1 MLTSPETCLRYKCR
15 HATNGLSE
23 ILSLLQ
29 VYGGYTKGYKM
40 QKIPRIA
47 AVAASISILFTS
59 TSQADQSQT
68 TSDSTTDQQI
78 IVTATRTATNVD
90 QTLATSILITRKE
103 IEESQALSVAD
114 VLRTKTGIDIA
125 SNGGPGQTTSVF
137 IRGAESDHTLIMI
150 DGVKIN
156 PGTIGVAAI
165 QNIPLNMIERIE
177 VIMGPRSTLYGSD
190 ALGGVIQIFTR
201 TGKTAEAGWR
211 FGSFNT
217 QELSASYHRKDGNR
231 RLGIDVSSA
240 RTDGFPARTTASD
253 DSPYKN
259 DSINFKVGSTFGIT
273 DLDFQFLGSR
283 GRTDYYDFFLT
294 PVAQDY
300 ANSIASLIANVNASE
315 NWNSKIKVS
324 YFEDE
329 ITQKQ
334 STDYLKTKRYELDWQ
349 NDIAIGTANLITAG
363 IQAYQENAQSLSFG
377 SGFDEDTDT
386 IGLYAQNQFESGAN
400 QLTAGLRYTDHSAFD
415 GKTTGELSY
424 GYQLNQATKF
434 IASYATGFRAPG
446 STDRFGFGGNP
457 DLEPETSESIEL
469 SARFNPATSHRTRIS
484 LYQNE
489 IDNLINFVDPDG
501 FSGPVPGRNENID
514 KTRTRGIE
522 FSYIFNKGPF
532 VVDAGITYQDPKD
545 LSTDKQLARRAK
557 EKYALIGRYVGNDY
571 STSAEISYTGE
582 RPDSAF
588 SDIILDAYTLVNLSA
603 TKSFSKL
610 INVGIRFENV
620 TDEDYQLADGFNTAG
635 RSVFLDL
642 RYVNRR

>member
-1 MLTSPETCLRYKCR
+1 
-15 HATNGLSE
+15 
-23 ILSLLQ
+23 
-29 VYGGYTKGYKM
+29 M
-40 QKIPRIA
+40 QNNTRITA
-47 AVAASISILFTS
+47 IAASISTLFAVS
-59 TSQADQSQT
+59 ANPLFADQNVSG
-68 TSDSTTDQQI
+68 TDNKV

-90 QTLATSILITRKE
+90 QTLATSMLITRKE
-103 IEESQALSVAD
+103 IEQSQSLSIAD

-150 DGVKIN
+150 DGVKLN

-165 QNIPLNMIERIE
+165 QNIPLNMVDRIE

-201 TGKTAEAGWR
+201 QGETTEAGWR

-231 RLGIDVSSA
+231 RIGIDLSGA
-240 RTDGFPARTTASD
+240 RTDGFAARSDAND

-259 DSINFKVGSTFGIT
+259 DSINLKLGSTFGIT

-283 GRTDYYDFFLT
+283 GQTDYYDLSLT

-300 ANSIASLIANVNASE
+300 SNTVSSLVAKINASE
-315 NWNSKIKVS
+315 TWISKIKVS

-329 ITQKQ
+329 IIQRQT
-334 STDYLKTKRYELDWQ
+334 TDFLKTKRYELDWQ
-349 NDIAIGTANLITAG
+349 NDIAIGSANLVTAG
-363 IQAYQENAQSLSFG
+363 VQAYQENAQSLSFG

-386 IGLYAQNQFESGAN
+386 VGLYVQDQFESGAN
-400 QLTAGLRYTDHSAFD
+400 QLTAGLRYTDHSSFD

-424 GYQLNQATKF
+424 GYQSSQATRL
-434 IASYATGFRAPG
+434 IASFATGFRAPG

-457 DLEPETSESIEL
+457 DLKPETSESIEL
-469 SARFNPATSHRTRIS
+469 SARFNPSTAHRGRLS

-501 FSGPVPGRNENID
+501 FGGPIPGRNENID

-522 FSYIFNKGPF
+522 LAYSFNKGPY
-532 VVDAGITYQDPKD
+532 VVNAGITYQDPKD

-557 EKYALIGRYVGNDY
+557 EKYNLVGRYVGSDF
-571 STSAEISYTGE
+571 SASAELSYTGE

-588 SDIILDAYTLVNLSA
+588 SDIVLDAYTLLNLSA

-610 INVGIRFENV
+610 INVGIRLENI

-642 RYVNRR
+642 RYIYRR

>member
-1 MLTSPETCLRYKCR
+1 
-15 HATNGLSE
+15 
-23 ILSLLQ
+23 
-29 VYGGYTKGYKM
+29 M
-40 QKIPRIA
+40 QNIPRIA
-47 AVAASISILFTS
+47 AIAASISTLSAVSANTS
-59 TSQADQSQT
+59 FADQSS
-68 TSDSTTDQQI
+68 SDPDNMV

-90 QTLATSILITRKE
+90 QVLATSMLITRKE
-103 IEESQALSVAD
+103 IDESQALSVAD

-125 SNGGPGQTTSVF
+125 SNGGPGQTTSIF

-150 DGVKIN
+150 DGVKMN

-165 QNIPLNMIERIE
+165 QNIPLNMVDRIE

-201 TGKTAEAGWR
+201 RGKTAEAGWR
-211 FGSFNT
+211 FGSFNS
-217 QELSASYHRKDGNR
+217 QELSASYHRNDGKR
-231 RLGIDVSSA
+231 RMGIDVSSA
-240 RTDGFPARTTASD
+240 RTDGFPARTDATD

-259 DSINFKVGSTFGIT
+259 DSLNLKLGSTFGNT
-273 DLDFQFLGSR
+273 DLDFQYIGSR

-300 ANSIASLIANVNASE
+300 TNSASSLVARINATE
-315 NWNSKIKVS
+315 NWISKIKLS
-324 YFEDE
+324 YFKDD
-329 ITQKQ
+329 IRQKQ
-334 STDYLKTKRYELDWQ
+334 TSDFLKTTRYEIDWQ
-349 NDIAIGTANLITAG
+349 NDIAIGEANLVTAG
-363 IQAYQENAQSLSFG
+363 IQSYKENARSLSFG
-377 SGFDEDTDT
+377 SGFDEDVDT
-386 IGLYAQNQFESGAN
+386 VDLYVQDQFESGAN
-400 QLTAGLRYTDHSAFD
+400 LLTAGLRYTDHSSFD

-424 GYQLNQATKF
+424 GYQASQATKL
-434 IASYATGFRAPG
+434 IASLATGFRAPG

-457 DLEPETSESIEL
+457 DLKPETSKSIEL
-469 SARFNPATSHRTRIS
+469 SARFNPSSVHRGRIS

-501 FSGPVPGRNENID
+501 FNGAIPGRNENID
-514 KTRTRGIE
+514 ETRTRGIE
-522 FSYIFNKGPF
+522 LAYSFNKGPY
-532 VVDAGITYQDPKD
+532 VIDAGITYQDPKD

-557 EKYALIGRYVGNDY
+557 EKYNLTGRYAGSDY
-571 STSAEISYTGE
+571 SASAELSYTGE

-588 SDIILDAYTLVNLSA
+588 SDIILDSYTLLNLSA

-610 INVGIRFENV
+610 INVGIRLENI

>member
-1 MLTSPETCLRYKCR
+1 MQ
-15 HATNGLSE
+15 N
-23 ILSLLQ
+23 
-29 VYGGYTKGYKM
+29 YT
-40 QKIPRIA
+40 RI
-47 AVAASISILFTS
+47 AASISLVFVVLPTLSLANQATS
-59 TSQADQSQT
+59 VTDDD
-68 TSDSTTDQQI
+68 SDNKV

-90 QTLATSILITRKE
+90 QVLATSTLITRKE

-125 SNGGPGQTTSVF
+125 SNGGPGQTTSIF

-150 DGVKIN
+150 DGVKMN

-165 QNIPLNMIERIE
+165 QNIPLSMVDRIE

-201 TGKTAEAGWR
+201 QGVSSEAGWR

-217 QELSASYHRKDGNR
+217 QELSANYHRKDGER
-231 RLGIDVSSA
+231 RMGIDLSSS
-240 RTDGFPARTTASD
+240 RTDGFPTHVDASD

-259 DSINFKVGSTFGIT
+259 DSINLKLGSTFGNT
-273 DLDFQFLGSR
+273 DLDFQFLGSQ
-283 GRTDYYDFFLT
+283 GRTDYYNFFLT

-300 ANSIASLIANVNASE
+300 SNSASSLIAKITATETWISR
-315 NWNSKIKVS
+315 IKVS
-324 YFEDE
+324 FFKDE
-329 ITQKQ
+329 ITQRQ
-334 STDYLKTKRYELDWQ
+334 SPDFLETKRYELDWQ
-349 NDIAIGTANLITAG
+349 NDIVIGSANLLTAG

-377 SGFDEDTDT
+377 SAFDEDTDT
-386 IGLYAQNQFESGAN
+386 VGLYVQDQFESGAN
-400 QLTAGLRYTDHSAFD
+400 QLTAGLRYTDHSSFD

-424 GYQLNQATKF
+424 GYQASQETKL
-434 IASYATGFRAPG
+434 IASFATGFRAPG

-457 DLEPETSESIEL
+457 DLKPETSQSLEL
-469 SARFNPATSHRTRIS
+469 SARFNPSSVHRGRIS

-489 IDNLINFVDPDG
+489 IENLINFIDPDG
-501 FSGPVPGRNENID
+501 FAGPVPGRNENID

-522 FSYIFNKGPF
+522 LTYLFNKGPY

-545 LSTDKQLARRAK
+545 LTTDRQLARRAK
-557 EKYALIGRYVGNDY
+557 EKYNLTGRYVGSDY
-571 STSAEISYTGE
+571 SVSAELSYTGE

-588 SDIILDAYTLVNLSA
+588 SSTILDTYTLLNLSA

-610 INVGIRFENV
+610 INVGIRLENI

>member
-1 MLTSPETCLRYKCR
+1 
-15 HATNGLSE
+15 
-23 ILSLLQ
+23 
-29 VYGGYTKGYKM
+29 M
-40 QKIPRIA
+40 QNNTRITA
-47 AVAASISILFTS
+47 IAASISTLLAVSASPSF
-59 TSQADQSQT
+59 ADQS
-68 TSDSTTDQQI
+68 SPATDNQV
-78 IVTATRTATNVD
+78 IVTATRTATDVD
-90 QTLATSILITRKE
+90 QALATSMLITRKE
-103 IEESQALSVAD
+103 IEQSQSLSVTD

-125 SNGGPGQTTSVF
+125 SNGGPGQTTSIF
-137 IRGAESDHTLIMI
+137 IRGAESDHTLILI
-150 DGVKIN
+150 DGVKMN

-165 QNIPLNMIERIE
+165 QNIPLNMVDRIE

-201 TGKTAEAGWR
+201 QGETTEAGWR

-217 QELSASYHRKDGNR
+217 QELSASYYRKDGNR
-231 RLGIDVSSA
+231 RIGIDLSGA
-240 RTDGFPARTTASD
+240 RTDGFPARSGASD

-259 DSINFKVGSTFGIT
+259 DSINLKLGSTFGIT

-283 GRTDYYDFFLT
+283 GRADYYDFFLS

-300 ANSIASLIANVNASE
+300 SNTVSSLIAKINASE
-315 NWNSKIKVS
+315 TWISKIKVS

-329 ITQKQ
+329 ITQKK
-334 STDYLKTKRYELDWQ
+334 STDFLKTKRYELDWQ
-349 NDIAIGTANLITAG
+349 NDIAIGSANLVTAG

-386 IGLYAQNQFESGAN
+386 IGLYIQDQFESGAS
-400 QLTAGLRYTDHSAFD
+400 QLTAGLRYTDHSAFN

-424 GYQLNQATKF
+424 GYQANQATKL
-434 IASYATGFRAPG
+434 IASFATGFRAPG

-457 DLEPETSESIEL
+457 DLKPETSESIEL
-469 SARFNPATSHRTRIS
+469 SARFNPSSVHRGRLS

-501 FSGPVPGRNENID
+501 FGGPIPGRNENID

-522 FSYIFNKGPF
+522 LSYSFNKGPY
-532 VVDAGITYQDPKD
+532 VINTGVTYQDPKD

-557 EKYALIGRYVGNDY
+557 EKYNLIGRYVGSDY
-571 STSAEISYTGE
+571 SASAELSYTGE
-582 RPDSAF
+582 RPDSAY
-588 SDIILDAYTLVNLSA
+588 SDIVLDAYTLLNLSA

-610 INVGIRFENV
+610 INVGIRLENI

-642 RYVNRR
+642 RYTNRR

>member
-1 MLTSPETCLRYKCR
+1 
-15 HATNGLSE
+15 
-23 ILSLLQ
+23 
-29 VYGGYTKGYKM
+29 M
-40 QKIPRIA
+40 QNITRITA
-47 AVAASISILFTS
+47 LAASISTLFTAS
-59 TSQADQSQT
+59 VNTSFADQVPT
-68 TSDSTTDQQI
+68 NTDNKV
-78 IVTATRTATNVD
+78 IVTATRTATDVD
-90 QTLATSILITRKE
+90 QVLATSILITRKE
-103 IEESQALSVAD
+103 IEESQSLSVAD
-114 VLRTKTGIDIA
+114 VLRTRTGIDVA

-150 DGVKIN
+150 DGVKMN

-165 QNIPLNMIERIE
+165 QNIPLNMVDRIE

-201 TGKTAEAGWR
+201 QGKTTEAGWR

-231 RLGIDVSSA
+231 RIGIDLSGA
-240 RTDGFPARTTASD
+240 RTDGFPARSD
-253 DSPYKN
+253 ANGDSPFKN
-259 DSINFKVGSTFGIT
+259 DSINLKLGSTFGIT

-283 GRTDYYDFFLT
+283 GRTDYYDFSLT

-300 ANSIASLIANVNASE
+300 SNTASSLIAKINASE
-315 NWNSKIKVS
+315 TWISKVKIS
-324 YFEDE
+324 FFEDE
-329 ITQKQ
+329 IEQRQ
-334 STDYLKTKRYELDWQ
+334 STDFLKTKRYELDWQ
-349 NDIAIGTANLITAG
+349 NDIAIGSANLLTAG

-386 IGLYAQNQFESGAN
+386 VGLYVQDQFETGAN
-400 QLTAGLRYTDHSAFD
+400 QLTAGLRYTDNSSFD

-424 GYQLNQATKF
+424 GFQASQSTKLV
-434 IASYATGFRAPG
+434 ASFATGFRAPG

-457 DLEPETSESIEL
+457 DLQPETSESIEL
-469 SARFNPATSHRTRIS
+469 SARFNPSSVHRGRIS

-501 FSGPVPGRNENID
+501 FNGPIPGRNENID
-514 KTRTRGIE
+514 KTRTRGVE
-522 FSYIFNKGPF
+522 FTYLFNKGPY

-545 LSTDKQLARRAK
+545 LTTDRQLARRAK
-557 EKYALIGRYVGNDY
+557 EKYNLTGRYVGSDY
-571 STSAEISYTGE
+571 SVSAELSYTGE

-588 SDIILDAYTLVNLSA
+588 SSTILDAYTLLNLSA

-610 INVGIRFENV
+610 INVGIRLENI

>member
-1 MLTSPETCLRYKCR
+1 MQNNTRITAITAAISTLFAVSANP
-15 HATNGLSE
+15 
-23 ILSLLQ
+23 SL
-29 VYGGYTKGYKM
+29 
-40 QKIPRIA
+40 
-47 AVAASISILFTS
+47 
-59 TSQADQSQT
+59 ADQNLP
-68 TSDSTTDQQI
+68 DTDNKV

-90 QTLATSILITRKE
+90 QVLATSLLISRKE
-103 IEESQALSVAD
+103 IEESQSLSVAD

-125 SNGGPGQTTSVF
+125 SNGGPGQTTSIF

-150 DGVKIN
+150 DGVKMN

-165 QNIPLNMIERIE
+165 QSIPLNMVDRIE

-201 TGKTAEAGWR
+201 QGEATEAGWR

-231 RLGIDVSSA
+231 RIGIDLSGA
-240 RTDGFPARTTASD
+240 RTDGFPARSD
-253 DSPYKN
+253 ANGDSPFKN
-259 DSINFKVGSTFGIT
+259 DSINLKLGSTFGIT

-300 ANSIASLIANVNASE
+300 SNTASSLIAEINASE
-315 NWNSKIKVS
+315 TWISKIKIS
-324 YFEDE
+324 FFEDE
-329 ITQKQ
+329 IEQRQ
-334 STDYLKTKRYELDWQ
+334 STDFLKTKRYELDWQ
-349 NDIAIGTANLITAG
+349 NDIAIGSANLVTAG
-363 IQAYQENAQSLSFG
+363 LQAFQENAQSLSFG

-386 IGLYAQNQFESGAN
+386 VGLYLQDQFESGAN
-400 QLTAGLRYTDHSAFD
+400 QLTAGLRYTDHSSFD

-424 GYQLNQATKF
+424 GYQASHATKL
-434 IASYATGFRAPG
+434 IASFATGFRAPG

-457 DLEPETSESIEL
+457 DLKPETSESLEL
-469 SARFNPATSHRTRIS
+469 SVRFNPSSVHRGRIS

-489 IDNLINFVDPDG
+489 IENLINFIDPDG
-501 FSGPVPGRNENID
+501 FAGPVPGRNENID

-522 FSYIFNKGPF
+522 LTYLFNKGPYII
-532 VVDAGITYQDPKD
+532 DAGITYQDPKD

-557 EKYALIGRYVGNDY
+557 EKYNLTGRYVGSDY
-571 STSAEISYTGE
+571 SVSAELSYTGE

-588 SDIILDAYTLVNLSA
+588 SSTLLDAYTLLNLSA

-610 INVGIRFENV
+610 INVGIRLENI